1 MISRQLDQ
9 GRMSRQLVEVF
20 AHLAEC
26 AVCRQA
32 LDELR
37 GRKMHVS
44 DTIGWA
50 PAHLEFEQLAG
61 YVANQ
66 LEEVERE
73 IAANHLAVC
82 DFCANEVRELSSFQ
96 HDLVRAV
103 TVRPHPKRHWRERL
117 GQGWAWVTS
126 KEVWAP
132 TLAFSALLLLTAVG
146 SWWWNQQPMKTVVQQ
161 KHDPEASSISSA
173 ERVGS
178 AAQVL
183 PSVTPAADMLAL
195 NDNGQTIA
203 LGKDGKL
210 VTELELSQ
218 VYQETLATALSQQ
231 RLVLLPTLKS
241 LTQSSRTLK
250 SSESST
256 AQFSVVTPVGI
267 VLKNDRPLFRWHPV
281 KGATNYVV
289 AIFDEDFNPIQ
300 SSNQNADRLT
310 QTQWRAVQAL
320 PCGRVLLWQVTA
332 QVGEQQIT
340 APAAPAPEARFQI
353 LLPNQAAEIQRAQR
367 NFPKSHFLLGTL
379 YAQAGLVEDA
389 VREFQALQAENPQSP
404 LVKKFLQQLRQAR

>member
-1 MISRQLDQ
+1 MISRQLEQ
-9 GRMSRQLVEVF
+9 GQMPRQLVEVF

-26 AVCRQA
+26 EVCRQA

-37 GRKMHVS
+37 GPKMHVS
-44 DTIGWA
+44 DTIGWV

-96 HDLVRAV
+96 HDLVWAV
-103 TVRPHPKRHWRERL
+103 TVRPDPKPDWRERL

-132 TLAFSALLLLTAVG
+132 TLAFSTLLLLTAAG
-146 SWWWNQQPMKTVVQQ
+146 SWWWNHQSMKTTVQQ
-161 KHDPEASSISSA
+161 KNGPETSSISAADLS
-173 ERVGS
+173 GS
-178 AAQVL
+178 KAQVS
-183 PSVTPAADMLAL
+183 PSVAPAVDLLAL
-195 NDNGQTIA
+195 NDNGQTIT

-210 VTELELSQ
+210 VTELELPQ
-218 VYQETLATALSQQ
+218 DYQETLATALSQQ
-231 RLVLLPTLKS
+231 RLVLLPALKS
-241 LTQSSRTLK
+241 LTQSSHTLK
-250 SSESST
+250 SGEPST
-256 AQFSVVTPVGI
+256 AQFSVVTPVGM
-267 VLKNDRPLFRWHPV
+267 VLKTDRPLFRWHPV
-281 KGATNYVV
+281 KDATNYVV

-300 SSNQNADRLT
+300 SSDQKAGKLT

-320 PCGRVLLWQVTA
+320 PRGRVLLWQVTA

-353 LLPNQAAEIQRAQR
+353 LLPNQVAELQRAQR
-367 NFPKSHFLLGTL
+367 DFPKSHFLLGTL
-379 YAQAGLVEDA
+379 YAEVGLVEDA
-389 VREFQALQAENPQSP
+389 AREFQALQAENPQSL